1 MVEGQEVQGLVV
13 SDGHGD
19 GSLWVSVVLRIDLPG
34 APGAAD
40 PGGREQVGQVVP
52 EQVPDALDRD
62 VRWRVRGQRLRVVRV
77 MPLSRKDGRQARS
90 PDFFH
95 RVQDAKLVVHQNVMP
110 SRVAILDVVQLPLLM
125 DVDQDTAFDGLVQPG
140 ALDLPGLEDDIAVGQ
155 DDRLPPGLDPCDHV
169 QRAREQ
175 AIGEGIGQQVEGNLQ
190 EVWIARVLGPI
201 ALQGAE
207 VIRIAHLR
215 RSSSKIVQ

>member
-1 MVEGQEVQGLVV
+1 
-13 SDGHGD
+13 
-19 GSLWVSVVLRIDLPG
+19 
-34 APGAAD
+34 
-40 PGGREQVGQVVP
+40 
-52 EQVPDALDRD
+52 
-62 VRWRVRGQRLRVVRV
+62 
-77 MPLSRKDGRQARS
+77 MPLSRKNGRQARS

-95 RVQDAKLVVHQNVMP
+95 RVQDAKLVVYQNVMP

-175 AIGEGIGQQVEGNLQ
+175 AIGEG
-190 EVWIARVLGPI
+190 
-201 ALQGAE
+201 
-207 VIRIAHLR
+207 
-215 RSSSKIVQ
+215 